1 MKDQELIILLQELT
15 PNSEELT
22 WLEFK
27 KNKGSISNDEIG
39 QYISA
44 LSNSATIAGKAYGYL
59 VWGIENETQKWN
71 GTNFYFSKAKQGNQN
86 LELWLKNLLRPKINF
101 EAFEFDH
108 DKKHFVIIRIPAAVG
123 EPTNFKNIPY
133 IRIGSNKTDLRNHTQ
148 LLKHIYN
155 SGEDWSSKII
165 ENATIEDLD
174 NDALNLARQK
184 FLEKHK
190 NSALEREINSW
201 DDITFL
207 NKAKLTI
214 DSKIT
219 RTALLLLGKPE
230 SSHYLLPALTQI
242 TWKLE
247 SEEKAYQHFEI
258 PFLISTTKVLKR
270 IRNIKY
276 KFFPDNELLS
286 TEVNK
291 YETRVI
297 LEALHNC
304 IAHQDYSLNQRIIVT
319 EKVDRLIFTNGGN
332 FFEGRPEDY
341 TSGDRTPTKYRNPWL
356 AQAMVNLNMI
366 DTLGYGIYTMYLE
379 QRRRFFPLPDYDLA
393 NPEKVELT
401 VYGHVIDENYSKL
414 LMQRTDISLDKIILL
429 DRLQKKYP
437 VTEDSLLRLKRDG
450 LIEGRKPNYFI
461 SSSLASTPEEK
472 VTYIKHKAFDDEHY
486 RKMIISYLE
495 KFTKGKRK
503 DFEDLLIDK
512 LSDVLTHQ
520 QKKDKVK
527 NLLQSLRLT
536 GKIHLDGSDWKLN

>member
-1 MKDQELIILLQELT
+1 MTDKELILLLKELT
-15 PNSEELT
+15 AYPEELT

-27 KNKGSISNDEIG
+27 KGKGSISNYEIG
-39 QYISA
+39 EYISA
-44 LSNSATIAGKAYGYL
+44 ISNSATIAGKSFGFL
-59 VWGIENETQKWN
+59 IWGIENETHKWN

-101 EAFEFDH
+101 ETFEFDL

-148 LLKHIYN
+148 LLKQIYN

-165 ENATIEDLD
+165 NNATIEDLD
-174 NDALNLARQK
+174 HDALKLARQK

-190 NSALEREINSW
+190 NSALEGEINLW

-230 SSHYLLPALTQI
+230 SSHYLLPSLTQI

-247 SEEKAYQHFEI
+247 TEEKAYQHFEI
-258 PFLISTTKVLKR
+258 PFLISTTEVLKR

-276 KFFPDNELLS
+276 KFFPDNELLA

-319 EKVDRLIFTNGGN
+319 EKIDRLVFTNGGN

-341 TSGDRTPTKYRNPWL
+341 TGGDRTPTKYRNPWL
-356 AQAMVNLNMI
+356 SHAMVNLNMI

-379 QRRRFFPLPDYDLA
+379 QRRRFFPLPDYDLS

-414 LMQRTDISLDKIILL
+414 LMQRNDISLDKIILL
-429 DRLQKKYP
+429 DRLQKKHP
-437 VTEDSLLRLKRDG
+437 VTEDSLIRLKRDG

-486 RKMIISYLE
+486 RKMIIAYLE
-495 KFTKGKRK
+495 KFNKGKRK
-503 DFEDLLIDK
+503 DFEDLLLDK

-527 NLLQSLRLT
+527 NLLQSLRLS
-536 GKIHLDGSDWKLN
+536 GQISLDGSDWKLN